1 MSTAPDE
8 SVSVETLPRLG
19 EEVSSVEEE
28 GLSTEPVPHG
38 V

>member
-1 MSTAPDE
+1 MQ

-19 EEVSSVEEE
+19 EEVNSVEEE
-28 GLSTEPVPHG
+28 GVSKEPVPHG